1 MNALRFYYR
10 KKEEDLFKI
19 CISCLLFCDQTVTLS
34 PTGCVDL
41 AVRAGERTGKELFY
55 YEASEPSQT
64 SPGAFCFFSWCLPKK
79 KKKRNLY
86 NIIFKKK
93 NSQMKKIFNEVAK

>member
-79 KKKRNLY
+79 KKKKGIY
-86 NIIFKKK
+86 II
-93 NSQMKKIFNEVAK
+93 